1 ISRWPD
7 AAAAAFGRPLGL
19 STPPP
24 APRGLRLRPALT
36 ARPAGAGVRTRHKP
50 QDRQGVKHDIVSP
63 LHGHDLPRE
72 RQMAIHIGRREFIT
86 LLGGAAMAW
95 PVAAGP
101 EHPGAA
107 PVARGAR
114 PHWPPPLLHPLPASS
129 A

>member
-86 LLGGAAMAW
+86 LLGDAAMAW
-95 PVAAGP
+95 PGAAARRVPGAGP
-101 EHPGAA
+101 GG
-107 PVARGAR
+107 RRWSG
-114 PHWPPPLLHPLPASS
+114 
-129 A
+129 